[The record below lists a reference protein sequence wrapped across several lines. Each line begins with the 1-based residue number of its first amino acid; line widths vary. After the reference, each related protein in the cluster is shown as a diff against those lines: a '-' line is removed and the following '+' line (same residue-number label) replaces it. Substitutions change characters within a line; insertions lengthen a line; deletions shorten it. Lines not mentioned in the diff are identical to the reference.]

1 MSYQFKLSRR
11 VARLRAPA
19 LAALAVAMSACNA
32 GDTTGSNISPTD
44 ANPTP
49 LAVRATAG
57 GTISAMTSATG
68 SCLTQSGPLVTLTG
82 DQSVYNDR
90 KSTQSNR
97 RVDARSAWWSGLGDF
112 PGARRQ
118 LRLAGPLLDWR
129 AHPRDLVYE
138 HAVE

>member
-32 GDTTGSNISPTD
+32 SDTTGSDGSPTD

-49 LAVRATAG
+49 SAIRATAG
-57 GTISAMTSATG
+57 STISAMTTATG
-68 SCLTQSGPLVTLTG
+68 SCLTQSGPLVTLAG

-97 RVDARSAWWSGLGDF
+97 RVDARSAWWSGVGNSRCTPAAPPRRPFAGLEGSSKGLGLR
-112 PGARRQ
+112 ARR
-118 LRLAGPLLDWR
+118 G
-129 AHPRDLVYE
+129 
-138 HAVE
+138 